1 MSEPTPGKHGVF
13 ASPEG
18 PLAGTAS
25 NQPNQPPNHPAPS
38 SNPVP
43 ETPRPPVAWQPF
55 TPKGIAAFAAA
66 KLGRLF
72 LLQVIVALIAAGAV
86 VWFLWGVWCP
96 SVREAIQNLPA
107 TGAIRSG
114 ELDIGESAAERLV
127 TNRFLTF
134 AIDAQ
139 SSRRHSFSADVFVVF
154 RRSHYEVCS
163 LFGCASFYYPVPNA
177 PFNRLELEAKWG
189 AWEPILLGIA
199 AAATGLALLFAWW
212 LLATLYCPAVWL
224 LAFFCDR
231 QLTLGG
237 SWRLCGAALLA
248 GALLLT
254 AGVVAY
260 GLRALDLIHLLIVAL
275 LHIVVPW
282 VLIIFAVL
290 ARPGTTAKLA
300 TNPFAPGTKPG
311 QDPAPPS
318 ASLK

>member
-1 MSEPTPGKHGVF
+1 MSEPTAGKHGVF

-18 PLAGTAS
+18 PLAGTAP
-25 NQPNQPPNHPAPS
+25 NQPKPPPNHPAPS

-55 TPKGIAAFAAA
+55 TPKGIAAFADA
-66 KLGRLF
+66 KVGRLF
-72 LLQVIVALIAAGAV
+72 LLQVIVALLAAGAV
-86 VWFLWGVWCP
+86 VWFLWGVWSP

-107 TGAIRSG
+107 AGAIRSG
-114 ELDIGESAAERLV
+114 ELDIGEFAAERLV

-154 RRSHYEVCS
+154 RRSNYEVCS
-163 LFGCASFYYPVPNA
+163 LFGCASFYYPTHNA

-189 AWEPILLGIA
+189 AWEPVLLGIA
-199 AAATGLALLFAWW
+199 AAATALALLFTWW
-212 LLATLYCPAVWL
+212 LLATLYCLFVWTF
-224 LAFFCDR
+224 AFCSDR

-254 AGVVAY
+254 GGIVAY
-260 GLRALDLIHLLIVAL
+260 GLSALDLIHLLIAAI
-275 LHIVVPW
+275 LHVVVPW
-282 VLIIFAVL
+282 ALIIFAVF
-290 ARPGTTAKLA
+290 ARPATISKLS
-300 TNPFAPGTKPG
+300 TNPFSTGTK
-311 QDPAPPS
+311 A
-318 ASLK
+318 